1 MLSSFN
7 SVLCYSYD
15 ILWQAAWGSEH
26 PTQARAPN
34 LQQPQ
39 LSNRENTPP
48 IANTVQQSFSNVISS
63 LPSQPYAPVSVLP
76 AQIQANGPS
85 LPQLAVSINPPIEHV
100 SPVNNHLNRA
110 SVHQHG
116 QQYALASD
124 PVAISLHQQAAV
136 NKSSHGLQSIPNH
149 SVVHSSVPEPDA
161 SYTTLPWQSNPAH
174 VTNTGRNAIAEPWAA
189 RTTNSYNTASASTV
203 PYASQNA
210 FGDQRTHSAY
220 NPYGSAAVSSQTVL
234 QGHGRDRNGYS
245 RPMEYQTMARDGYQ
259 RHSRSPDPSA
269 DRNYGGTQG
278 YNQQPLTHW
287 SGGQGQQSYNTEPSR
302 KWSSAQQSYTPAEPS
317 TRQWSSAHQSY
328 APAEPSRQWSSER
341 QGYNVEPSRPWSS
354 GQQGQNPE
362 ASRQWNLGKQDPYN
376 PSDGRR
382 SYDRHWRR

>member
-1 MLSSFN
+1 
-7 SVLCYSYD
+7 LCYSYD

-26 PTQARAPN
+26 PPPARAPN

-76 AQIQANGPS
+76 AQIQANVPS
-85 LPQLAVSINPPIEHV
+85 LPQLAVSINSPIQHV
-100 SPVNNHLNRA
+100 SPVNNHLDRA

-174 VTNTGRNAIAEPWAA
+174 VTNTGRDCGRNI
-189 RTTNSYNTASASTV
+189 RIVCTVRSLITVSILASIWHCACRCSII
-203 PYASQNA
+203 
-210 FGDQRTHSAY
+210 
-220 NPYGSAAVSSQTVL
+220 
-234 QGHGRDRNGYS
+234 
-245 RPMEYQTMARDGYQ
+245 
-259 RHSRSPDPSA
+259 
-269 DRNYGGTQG
+269 
-278 YNQQPLTHW
+278 
-287 SGGQGQQSYNTEPSR
+287 
-302 KWSSAQQSYTPAEPS
+302 
-317 TRQWSSAHQSY
+317 
-328 APAEPSRQWSSER
+328 
-341 QGYNVEPSRPWSS
+341 
-354 GQQGQNPE
+354 
-362 ASRQWNLGKQDPYN
+362 
-376 PSDGRR
+376 
-382 SYDRHWRR
+382 